1 MKMFYGIISIKFAF
15 IQFPIMTFEKFIDD
29 HKPDIM
35 TGLPILPAWISQ
47 SNNTFHF
54 ILPLSYK
61 YNKPSPKELA
71 FCKGGLILSF
81 YLFYS
86 SSSSSSSSAPT
97 SSGSADSSSSDGSK
111 SSSSVGAVT
120 VATAVSSSSRISY
133 LSDFGKSAMVILS
146 PISKSDTSTTISS
159 GMLLGFARTTSSNN
173 GCCNT
178 PPSFV
183 PAASPSRRIA
193 TSTSISSDISTI

>member
-97 SSGSADSSSSDGSK
+97 NSGSTDSSSSDGSK

-133 LSDFGKSAMVILS
+133 LSDFGKFAIVILS
-146 PISKSDTSTTISS
+146 PISNSDIYSNISCYI
-159 GMLLGFARTTSSNN
+159 LLGFL
-173 GCCNT
+173 
-178 PPSFV
+178 
-183 PAASPSRRIA
+183 RRE
-193 TSTSISSDISTI
+193 SVDQ

>member
-97 SSGSADSSSSDGSK
+97 NSGSTDSSSSDGSK

-120 VATAVSSSSRISY
+120 VATAVSSSRISY
-133 LSDFGKSAMVILS
+133 LSDFGKSAIVILS
-146 PISKSDTSTTISS
+146 PISNSDTSTTISS
-159 GMLLGFARTTSSNN
+159 GILLGFARTTSSNS
-173 GCCNT
+173 GCCKT
-178 PPSFV
+178 PPSLV
-183 PAASPSRRIA
+183 PTASPSRRIA
-193 TSTSISSDISTI
+193 TSTSISSVISTI